1 MADKA
6 YQKAQQR
13 YDAMEHPDYWDDP
26 DEDESRLEWDE
37 LSNDGR
43 KRRMDRN
50 YEEMNGRG

>member
-13 YDAMEHPDYWDDP
+13 YDAQEHPDYWDDP